1 MATSFDEPTVQK
13 TKCKGI
19 LADRLKKR
27 FGHTFVGN
35 GSQAYG
41 RQDKVACLPATL
53 LPYPP

>member
-19 LADRLKKR
+19 RADRLKKR

-41 RQDKVACLPATL
+41 L
-53 LPYPP
+53 